1 MQKNWGYFL
10 MLQFFFFDFLSMK
23 IIIKKVF
30 SSSWFFFINTSFLIN
45 FLGGKIVLNIKATF
59 QCPGIFITPGNLFGF
74 VDWFVLSVVK

>member
-1 MQKNWGYFL
+1 VQKNWGYFF

-45 FLGGKIVLNIKATF
+45 FLGKN
-59 QCPGIFITPGNLFGF
+59 CPEYQGNFPMSWNLKHQETYSGLLIGLF
-74 VDWFVLSVVK
+74 